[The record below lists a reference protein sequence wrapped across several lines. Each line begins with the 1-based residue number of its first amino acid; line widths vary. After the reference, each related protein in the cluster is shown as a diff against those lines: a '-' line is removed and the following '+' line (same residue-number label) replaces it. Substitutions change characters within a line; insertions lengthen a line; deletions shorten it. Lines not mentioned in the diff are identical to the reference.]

1 MRMSRRPRC
10 GGRIGGFRDAK
21 IEQISESKELN
32 FLLVPFLS
40 HKLPSQ
46 MKLNAADM
54 MRKVLSQSVASTGY
68 TITST
73 PEAALDDGGP

>member
-1 MRMSRRPRC
+1 V
-10 GGRIGGFRDAK
+10 GFRDAK

-54 MRKVLSQSVASTGY
+54 MRMVLSQSFAPPLHHHPRL
-68 TITST
+68 
-73 PEAALDDGGP
+73 PEAALDDGGPRRR